1 MFLTK
6 EAMCIISMCDYF
18 GQKKVYPVL
27 LEKIL
32 NPTCLRGYSVKNTLR
47 KVQELFKFSIVNGC
61 TYVEAKH
68 YLLSKEIIRQ
78 LFVQQGKSNNWK
90 DYIVTWS
97 KKFIDLSISVCETK
111 IDPDLQGL
119 LKDLLHSIKV

>member
-1 MFLTK
+1 MKLDLDNTVDEVAVK

-32 NPTCLRGYSVKNTLR
+32 NPTRLRGYSVKNTLR

-78 LFVQQGKSNNWK
+78 LFVQQGNE
-90 DYIVTWS
+90 YLCIIVA
-97 KKFIDLSISVCETK
+97 
-111 IDPDLQGL
+111 
-119 LKDLLHSIKV
+119 